1 MLHLKIV
8 LEKLAEVGLKL
19 KPGKCKFAQ
28 KELE

>member
-8 LEKLAEVGLKL
+8 LEKLAELGLKL